1 VTPSD
6 LELAGRIGLA
16 VLLSGMIGLERE
28 VTDKTA
34 GLRTH
39 ISVALGA
46 CLFGIISAYS
56 FHAFGKVPRN
66 DSSYQVDVS
75 RVAST
80 VVTGIGFLG
89 AGAIVKQ
96 GATVR
101 GLTTAGSMWV
111 AAAIGLGCGL
121 GVYFASVVTTAAMLG
136 ALVVLRAPDRWIQ
149 RRFTRRHQKVVV
161 TLAPGADAADV
172 ITALHRLEGVAV
184 HSLSLRDLE
193 DRRVVQADVEARAG
207 ADVESLLG
215 DLADRDDV
223 SDVDLG

>member
-1 VTPSD
+1 LT
-6 LELAGRIGLA
+6 E
-16 VLLSGMIGLERE
+16 
-28 VTDKTA
+28 KTA

-56 FHAFGKVPRN
+56 FHAFGTVPRN
-66 DSSYQVDVS
+66 NSSYQVDVS

-111 AAAIGLGCGL
+111 VAAIGLACGL
-121 GVYFASVVTTAAMLG
+121 GGYFVAAVTTVAMLS
-136 ALVVLRAPDRWIQ
+136 ALVVLRYPERSIQ
-149 RRFTRRHQKVVV
+149 RRIARRH
-161 TLAPGADAADV
+161 T
-172 ITALHRLEGVAV
+172 
-184 HSLSLRDLE
+184 
-193 DRRVVQADVEARAG
+193 
-207 ADVESLLG
+207 
-215 DLADRDDV
+215 
-223 SDVDLG
+223 